1 MNASEITLWDFY
13 TIISSF
19 VCCSVFIGVFVPPDP
34 KQKKISTA
42 KDSDKNTADAPAT
55 ATAKEES
62 SGSGMGGMIG
72 EGRANEGSTGGMKG
86 EQ

>member
-1 MNASEITLWDFY
+1 MRF
-13 TIISSF
+13 
-19 VCCSVFIGVFVPPDP
+19 DP
-34 KQKKISTA
+34 KQKKASTA
-42 KDSDKNTADAPAT
+42 KDSEKTTADAP